1 MSYYNLVGI
10 SQFRNCDLLISDYS
24 ITKMCEEYHQQQ
36 KTARRDEGKLGKEE
50 DVVFNEREIALKV

>member
-10 SQFRNCDLLISDYS
+10 SQFRNCDLTSEYS

-36 KTARRDEGKLGKEE
+36 KTERGDEGKLGK
-50 DVVFNEREIALKV
+50 